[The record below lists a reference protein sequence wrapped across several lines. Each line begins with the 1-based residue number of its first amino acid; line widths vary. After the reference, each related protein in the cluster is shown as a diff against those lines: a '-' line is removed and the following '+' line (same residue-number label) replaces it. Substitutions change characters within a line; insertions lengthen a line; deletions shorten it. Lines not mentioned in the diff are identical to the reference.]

1 MNNKYAKK
9 TSNKV
14 TSKTDLAK
22 PNKPVLYNIIQKKN
36 TLQNDRLSARIVKI
50 QFTVFDFT
58 VLLIFVD
65 YGFEI

>member
-9 TSNKV
+9 TSNRV

-36 TLQNDRLSARIVKI
+36 TPQNDKLSAIMVKI
-50 QFTVFDFT
+50 QFIVFDLI
-58 VLLIFVD
+58 VLLIYADFV
-65 YGFEI
+65 FEI

>member
-9 TSNKV
+9 TSNRV

-22 PNKPVLYNIIQKKN
+22 PNKPVLYNIIQKKK

-50 QFTVFDFT
+50 QFTVFDLI
-58 VLLIFVD
+58 VLLIYADFA
-65 YGFEI
+65 FEI

>member
-9 TSNKV
+9 TSNRV

-36 TLQNDRLSARIVKI
+36 TPQNDKLSARMVKI
-50 QFTVFDFT
+50 QFIVFDLI
-58 VLLIFVD
+58 VLLIYADFV
-65 YGFEI
+65 FEI

>member
-22 PNKPVLYNIIQKKN
+22 PNNPVLYNIIQKKK

-50 QFTVFDFT
+50 QFTVFDFF
-58 VLLIFVD
+58 VLLIYADFV
-65 YGFEI
+65 FEI